1 MSYDPKNIIV
11 AGSPG
16 AFTNV
21 INKRLVSKGWAVKW
35 PNQDVDVAYGRSLL
49 EHNAQNYE
57 VQAINKAIC
66 DAAGVEVLSDKLPV
80 YYDIPYPGPAELI
93 RQFPCHAVISAPSLP
108 PFLDIWR
115 VTSDIV
121 INIQTDETSDMT
133 VLVKWSYG
141 KIPEN
146 RLKVIRQVYVERY
159 QRHLK
164 LFPKVFTITNAEI
177 FKKQF
182 EELDCFLGSV
192 LSG

>member
-21 INKRLVSKGWAVKW
+21 INKRLANKGWAVKW
-35 PNQDVDVAYGRSLL
+35 PSQDIDVDYGRSLF

-57 VQAINKAIC
+57 VQAINRAIC

-93 RQFPCHAVISAPSLP
+93 RQFPFHAVISAPTLP

-115 VTSDIV
+115 VAADIV
-121 INIQTDETSDMT
+121 IDIQTDEAADLTI
-133 VLVKWSYG
+133 LAKWSHG
-141 KIPEN
+141 RMPEN
-146 RLKVIRQVYVERY
+146 QLRAIRQVYVERY
-159 QRHLK
+159 RRHLK

-182 EELDCFLGSV
+182 EELDRFLDSV

>member
-1 MSYDPKNIIV
+1 LSHDLKNIIV

-21 INKRLVSKGWAVKW
+21 INKRLASKGWAVKW
-35 PNQDVDVAYGRSLL
+35 PNQVIDVDYGRSLF

-57 VQAINKAIC
+57 VQSIIKAIC

-80 YYDIPYPGPAELI
+80 YYDVPCPGPADFI
-93 RQFPCHAVISAPSLP
+93 RQFPFHTVISAPALP

-115 VTSDIV
+115 VAADIV
-121 INIQTDETSDMT
+121 IDIQTDEIADLNI
-133 VLVKWSYG
+133 LVKWTYG
-141 KIPEN
+141 RTPEN
-146 RLKVIRQVYVERY
+146 YLRAIRKVYVERY
-159 QRHLK
+159 RRHLK

-182 EELDCFLGSV
+182 EDLDLFLDSV
-192 LSG
+192 LAG